1 MHVFPHAPGRTVCAA
16 AVCAAE
22 ASMSAPSARPACAT
36 LDCDAARAAALTGR
50 LAAPARRTRR
60 RAMLFFAL
68 KQRVR
73 SVFFGVSFTKRPRH
87 WWPQGRGPRGRQRQP
102 AEKAVCRRASPAP
115 SPRSAG
121 VFLLPIP
128 CSVLPAAAY
137 GFRAALSAGH
147 RGAGRRKVA
156 GGSGAAASDAGR
168 RVHVCRL
175 IAPGA
180 PGDSLAC
187 PWPRAACSRR
197 ILAADAAPFE
207 SPIRG
212 RVMRSTEGAEGCKI
226 MRRAMR
232 AVRGDGFGGS
242 GRGGWAAT
250 EGLMDN
256 HAACNACCPGCLCAA
271 LASASL
277 LRRLAIC

>member
-1 MHVFPHAPGRTVCAA
+1 
-16 AVCAAE
+16 
-22 ASMSAPSARPACAT
+22 
-36 LDCDAARAAALTGR
+36 
-50 LAAPARRTRR
+50 
-60 RAMLFFAL
+60 MLFFAL

-102 AEKAVCRRASPAP
+102 VEKAVCRRASPAP

-271 LASASL
+271 LASACPCSAALRFADRGSILSRLPPL
-277 LRRLAIC
+277 LGVLAGGGAPVARRLCRAVSRSCVKDGGGAERRQAVH